1 MNFVETDIIDQ
12 RRGGPVKKLFFIG
25 CLCVQSLSFATLAK
39 QSYKIYTRI
48 NSVPPKKVEI
58 DQMVSMLG
66 QGNKRGAIE
75 YAIDS
80 KHFYNIRLKNWVK
93 SWTNEDQ
100 TNRVP
105 FNDYT
110 ATVIGFVRDGI
121 PFKRILSSDIIYT
134 GRDGLEGV
142 PAYSIENNDHYDELE
157 KRNVDLKANLVSRTQ
172 SSLTGIMDTAGV
184 MTTRAAAAAFFV
196 DGTNRAMT
204 RYTFMNFLC
213 KDFEELHDT
222 NIPDFRVRR
231 DVDRAPGGD
240 SRAFKNK
247 CVGCHAGQDALGGA
261 FAYFDFT
268 DGKITYSGGSV
279 VEKIN
284 RNNLF
289 SPGHIVRDDG
299 WMNLWANGQNSSL
312 GWRGPTTGNGA
323 RSLGQLLGDSKQFS
337 ACMVKRSYKMICL
350 NEFETK
356 HEEADLTSISSKFEN
371 EFQYNMKDLFA
382 EVATLCL

>member
-1 MNFVETDIIDQ
+1 M
-12 RRGGPVKKLFFIG
+12 KKFFFIAS
-25 CLCVQSLSFATLAK
+25 LCVQPLTFATLSK

-48 NSVPPKKVEI
+48 NSVPPKKTEI
-58 DQMVSMLG
+58 NAMVNMLS

-75 YAIDS
+75 YALES
-80 KHFYNIRLKNWVK
+80 KHFYNLRLKNWVK
-93 SWTNEDQ
+93 SWTNEEQ

-105 FNDYT
+105 LNDYT

-121 PFKRILSSDIIYT
+121 SFKRILSSDIIYT

-142 PAYSIENNDHYDELE
+142 PAYSTENNDHYDELE
-157 KRNVDLKANLVSRTQ
+157 KRNYDLKANLVSRNQ

-184 MTTRAAAAAFFV
+184 MTTRAAGAAFLV

-240 SRAFKNK
+240 SRTFKNK

-261 FAYFDFT
+261 FAYFDFV
-268 DGKITYSGGSV
+268 DGKVTYTPGTVS
-279 VEKIN
+279 EKIN

-289 SPGHIVRDDG
+289 SPGHIVRDDS
-299 WMNLWANGQNSSL
+299 WMNLWAFGQNSSM
-312 GWRGPTTGNGA
+312 GWRGSTTGTGA
-323 RSLGQLLGDSKQFS
+323 RSLGQLLADSKQFS
-337 ACMVKRSYKMICL
+337 KCMVQRSYKLICL
-350 NEFETK
+350 NEFDSKYQSE
-356 HEEADLTSISSKFEN
+356 DLDALSTKFEN
-371 EFQYNMKDLFA
+371 EYQYNMKELFT